1 MNYSNFRNVTTGFN
15 MILSDHQTA
24 MLVQPQKF
32 TKKGPPLKSST
43 QQLGYVGFRVKILEE
58 VHLENDPHFPCK
70 DYENDGEYN
79 QCLEE
84 EYTRQTFALLNCTPP
99 WMTDNQDIWCKQVI
113 NTSEETREKSWSLL
127 GEYYSKYKNR
137 QDKER
142 FRGD

>member
-1 MNYSNFRNVTTGFN
+1 MF
-15 MILSDHQTA
+15 LSDLKA
-24 MLVQPQKF
+24 ESLVKSQKF
-32 TKKGPPLKSST
+32 TMEGPPLKSLERQSAYQKYT
-43 QQLGYVGFRVKILEE
+43 VRVLKFINQ
-58 VHLENDPHFPCK
+58 ENDPHFPCK
-70 DYENDGEYN
+70 DYEYDGEYN

-84 EYTRQTFALLNCTPP
+84 EYTRQTFELLNCTPP

-127 GEYYSKYKNR
+127 GEYYLTYKNR